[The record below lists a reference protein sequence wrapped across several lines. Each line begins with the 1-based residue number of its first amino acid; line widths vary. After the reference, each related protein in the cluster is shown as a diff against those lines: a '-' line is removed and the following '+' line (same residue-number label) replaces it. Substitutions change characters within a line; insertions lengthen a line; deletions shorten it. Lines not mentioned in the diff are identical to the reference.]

1 MRVLILS
8 AAPSVTDARVR
19 VTARTL
25 AALGHDVDVICRTA
39 AAELEVPL
47 EEDLGGARLRRVNFN
62 SVSSLDQHSG
72 LSTPGRWAHKYVSL
86 LSQLMTKFGWS
97 GAARV
102 VALTQEFWTIAPHA
116 ENILSGDGDHRPDV
130 VHAVGLPALPSA
142 GRLAKRWR
150 ARLIYDSVELEQD
163 RNSKYFR
170 PFNWLRMRLE
180 SIWIKRADAVVTV
193 SDEISKHLVRQ
204 YDIAKPKVIYNIAAP
219 HASTETIRDVLSAPP
234 DAVLAVYIGAAAF
247 GRGLIPSLEMLRAA
261 PEVHLGIVGPREE
274 RFRKR
279 FELAA
284 KTLDVSDRVGMA
296 LARPPTEAPGFVS
309 TANVALALLEPVCLS
324 YAFALPNKLFQA
336 VQAGLPIIVGR
347 TPALVRIVSRY
358 DLGESVDE
366 RDSAAVAEAVRRQ
379 AARHGTGE
387 YRAARARFL
396 SDYDENMAVTA
407 WARLYASVVS
417 DLGDNRHIPV
427 AEHA

>member
-25 AALGHDVDVICRTA
+25 AALGHDVEVICRTA
-39 AAELEVPL
+39 ADELHAPL
-47 EEDLGGARLRRVNFN
+47 EEDLGGARLRRVDFN
-62 SVSSLDQHSG
+62 AVSSLNRRSG
-72 LSTPGRWAHKYVSL
+72 ISWLARLAHRYASMLRKTMTQFKWA
-86 LSQLMTKFGWS
+86 

-102 VALTQEFWTIAPHA
+102 VALTQEFWSIAPHA
-116 ENILSGDGDHRPDV
+116 ESILARDGNHRPDV

-142 GRLAKRWR
+142 GHLAKQWG
-150 ARLIYDSVELEQD
+150 ARLIYDSIELEQD
-163 RNSKYFR
+163 RNSQYFG
-170 PFNWLRMRLE
+170 PFDWLRMRLE

-193 SDEISKHLVRQ
+193 SDEISIHLARR
-204 YDIAKPKVIYNIAAP
+204 YGIARPKVIYNIAPPRVSA
-219 HASTETIRDVLSAPP
+219 ETIRDVLSAPQ

-247 GRGLIPSLEMLRAA
+247 GRGLMPSLEMLRAA

-274 RFRKR
+274 RFRAR
-279 FELAA
+279 FESATRALG
-284 KTLDVSDRVGMA
+284 VSSRVGMA

-309 TANVALALLEPVCLS
+309 SANVALALLEPVCLS

-336 VQAGLPIIVGR
+336 VQAGLPIVVGR
-347 TPALVRIVSRY
+347 TPALVRLVSRY
-358 DLGESVDE
+358 GLGEGVDE
-366 RDSAAVAEAVRRQ
+366 RDSIAVASAVRRQ

-407 WARLYASVVS
+407 WARLYAGTVTG
-417 DLGDNRHIPV
+417 LGDNRHIHG
-427 AEHA
+427 AARA